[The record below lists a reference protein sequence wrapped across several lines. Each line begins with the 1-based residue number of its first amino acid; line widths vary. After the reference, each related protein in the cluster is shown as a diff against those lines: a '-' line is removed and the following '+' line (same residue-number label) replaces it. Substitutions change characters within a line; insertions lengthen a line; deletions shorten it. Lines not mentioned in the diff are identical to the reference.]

1 MMKKGKALHV
11 LVSVCVLN
19 NKPVGSMAD
28 TALFSLAFLDYV
40 CVYPAAHVWPSIHFL
55 LQPGVTEMAV
65 GMGFCEKMIW
75 NGREIS

>member
-1 MMKKGKALHV
+1 MKKGKALHV

-40 CVYPAAHVWPSIHFL
+40 CVYPAAHV
-55 LQPGVTEMAV
+55 
-65 GMGFCEKMIW
+65 
-75 NGREIS
+75 